1 MEKFY
6 TSKYDRPFKEIFL
19 KEKNKD
25 LLKSLLETIL
35 EIEINNIEIRP
46 TERNNGNINIKRK
59 TFDALVYTNNKKIE
73 IEVNNNIKDYTRA
86 RNMAYIS
93 DIYASNTLK
102 GEIYTEEIDIIQIN
116 LTYGMKDS
124 EKYRIYKIQ
133 DKYLKEY
140 VKNLYIYEI
149 NMDYYKEIWYTNSE
163 EEIEKNKYIL
173 MLDLNKEELKKL
185 EKISKDERVGKYM
198 EEIER
203 LNEDIE
209 FRRFMSEEEDL
220 KKQYNTEI
228 YLATKKGIEKGII
241 KGKKEGIIEGKEVGK
256 KETETNIVKELLK
269 QNVSIEIIMN
279 ATGLS
284 KEEIE
289 NLK

>member
-1 MEKFY
+1 
-6 TSKYDRPFKEIFL
+6 
-19 KEKNKD
+19 
-25 LLKSLLETIL
+25 
-35 EIEINNIEIRP
+35 
-46 TERNNGNINIKRK
+46 
-59 TFDALVYTNNKKIE
+59 
-73 IEVNNNIKDYTRA
+73 
-86 RNMAYIS
+86 MAYIS

-198 EEIER
+198 EEIEK
-203 LNEDIE
+203 
-209 FRRFMSEEEDL
+209 L
-220 KKQYNTEI
+220 K
-228 YLATKKGIEKGII
+228 L
-241 KGKKEGIIEGKEVGK
+241 
-256 KETETNIVKELLK
+256 
-269 QNVSIEIIMN
+269 
-279 ATGLS
+279 
-284 KEEIE
+284 
-289 NLK
+289 

>member
-140 VKNLYIYEI
+140 VKNLFIYEI
-149 NMDYYKEIWYTNSE
+149 NMDYYKEIWYTKSE

-220 KKQYNTEI
+220 KKQYNTDI
-228 YLATKKGIEKGII
+228 YLAI
-241 KGKKEGIIEGKEVGK
+241 KKEK
-256 KETETNIVKELLK
+256 TNIVKEMLNK
-269 QNVSIEIIMN
+269 NFDIKTISEI
-279 ATGLS
+279 TGLS
-284 KEEIE
+284 ESEIE